1 MKYVIMMICS
11 AMMLTGC
18 VANSTKPQVT
28 GQPFDYTLVNQ
39 IEKGKSTK
47 ADVESLLGKP
57 YYTGVGENGKSSWT
71 YSYSENYDKS
81 TMFENKRDLITRILQ
96 IVYSGEVVEDFAY
109 NEM

>member
-1 MKYVIMMICS
+1 MKYLVMMIC
-11 AMMLTGC
+11 AAVMLTGC

-28 GQPFDYTLVNQ
+28 GKPFDYTLVNQ

-47 ADVESLLGKP
+47 ADVEALFGKP
-57 YYTGVGENGKSSWT
+57 YYTAVGENGKSTWT

-81 TMFENKRDLITRILQ
+81 TMFENKYDLTSRILQ
-96 IVYSGEVVEDFAY
+96 VLFAGEVVEDFAY